1 MKRTII
7 PTIHMKPGVIALAT
21 CLAVIFGPAAKAAVV
36 NLSASATGFGT
47 TPSVTLSQGTAS
59 GIADGS
65 EFSWASG
72 LGTSPRVGT
81 GTSLQPYMTWGT
93 AQSIRTVRVW
103 QDVNLTGYDRI
114 VIDQL
119 TGSNPAVEGD
129 WTTVKDT
136 GTGLSKIFV
145 DLDLGTT
152 ISTTG
157 LRVRAFQSSADVT
170 VGEVA
175 TFGPIAYG
183 SGGGTLTARR
193 LTPTSTAASSTGFGR
208 VTGNAQD
215 GWLAAGPTAWTSYLS
230 DTPAANAGSD
240 FTYDMFFNGAE
251 IDSAALTWYP
261 QAGFAGVPSS
271 WEILVD
277 KGSGLQ
283 SLGTFS
289 ASGSRLQYYFD
300 FGFQQG
306 VQQLRLRAP
315 EANVPGGVG
324 IGIAELEAF
333 QFIPEPSAVML
344 LGIGGLLLRRKR
356 RTE

>member
-1 MKRTII
+1 MKIRMFTTVCVAI
-7 PTIHMKPGVIALAT
+7 GLASAT
-21 CLAVIFGPAAKAAVV
+21 HGTVV

-47 TPSVTLSQGTAS
+47 TPAVTLDQGTAS

-72 LGTSPRVGT
+72 VATSPRLSSAT
-81 GTSLQPYMTWGT
+81 NLQPYMTWGT
-93 AQSIRTVRVW
+93 AQSIRSVRVW
-103 QDVNLTGYDRI
+103 QDVNLNGYDRI

-129 WTTVKDT
+129 WTTVRDT
-136 GTGLSKIFV
+136 GTGLSKVFV

-157 LRVRAFQSSADVT
+157 LRVRAFQSSADIT

-175 TFGPIAYG
+175 TFAPL
-183 SGGGTLTARR
+183 SGTGVGTLTQRR
-193 LTPTSTAASSTGFGR
+193 LIPTSTAASSTGFGR
-208 VTGNAQD
+208 VSGNAQD
-215 GWLAAGPTAWTSYLS
+215 GWLAAGPTAWTSWLS

-240 FTYDMFFNGAE
+240 FTYDMFFTGAE

-261 QAGFAGVPSS
+261 QAGFAAVPSS

-306 VQQLRLRAP
+306 VQQLRLRAA
-315 EANVPGGVG
+315 EASVPGGLGVA
-324 IGIAELEAF
+324 IAEFEAF
-333 QFIPEPSAVML
+333 QFIPEPSAMCLV
-344 LGIGGLLLRRKR
+344 GIGGLVLWKRMRRG
-356 RTE
+356 